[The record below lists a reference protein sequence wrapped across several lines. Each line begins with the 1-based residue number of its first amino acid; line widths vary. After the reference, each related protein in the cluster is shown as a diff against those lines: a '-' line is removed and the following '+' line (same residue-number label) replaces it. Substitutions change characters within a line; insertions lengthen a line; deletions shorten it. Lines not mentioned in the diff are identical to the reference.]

1 MARVNS
7 SRTKITPEE
16 LETAMQKLLKDY
28 DKDVQE
34 VVRKTIPQAA
44 RAGAKQL
51 RSTSPKRAKGGGKYA
66 SGWASKV
73 EQGRTGVTATI
84 YGKHGTYQLAHLL
97 EHGHAVRNG
106 GRASGF
112 AGAIVHIAPVEEW
125 VVQEAIKRTMEGVAR
140 I

>member
-1 MARVNS
+1 MAR
-7 SRTKITPEE
+7 TKVTPEQ
-16 LETAMQKLLKDY
+16 LEQALQKMLKDY

-34 VVRKTIPQAA
+34 VARKTIPQAA

-51 RSTSPKRAKGGGKYA
+51 RSTSPKGKTGKYA

-106 GRASGF
+106 GRA
-112 AGAIVHIAPVEEW
+112 AGNAKAIVHIAPVEEW
-125 VVQEAIKRTMEGVAR
+125 VVQEASKRTMEGVAR

>member
-7 SRTKITPEE
+7 SRTKISPEE
-16 LETAMQKLLKDY
+16 LEAAMQKLLKDY

-51 RSTSPKRAKGGGKYA
+51 RSTSPKGKTGKYA

-125 VVQEAIKRTMEGVAR
+125 VIQEATKRTMEGVAR

>member
-16 LETAMQKLLKDY
+16 LEAAIQKMLKDY

-51 RSTSPKRAKGGGKYA
+51 RSSSPKESGKYA
-66 SGWASKV
+66 GGWASKV

-106 GRASGF
+106 GRASGN
-112 AGAIVHIAPVEEW
+112 AKAIVHIAPVEEW